1 MIHAAIDGYS
11 RLIVFSKCSTNNRA
25 LTVLSSFLEAVQ
37 KYGLPSRVR
46 GDCGGENTA
55 VAMYM
60 LEHPLRGPNR
70 GSFITGRSVH
80 NQRIERLWRDL
91 YLGVSSLYR
100 QIFYYLETVGLLN
113 PCNELDLFA
122 LHYVYTPRITQHL
135 AEWTDAWNRHSLRTE
150 HNMSPLQLW
159 TRGILELPN
168 SGHPLGTEQFEDVAS
183 VSYDLI
189 WACECEGTSYLINGK
204 GVIWLIEIYV
214 SVS

>member
-1 MIHAAIDGYS
+1 MVHYHATNNKVLLVTFSYFSITFFFFNHELTTKNEKRLHVQLRNMSLLRYRLKYIKGCNVCELLLSISRWRFVIHAAIDGYS

-100 QIFYYLETVGLLN
+100 QIFYYLET
-113 PCNELDLFA
+113 
-122 LHYVYTPRITQHL
+122 
-135 AEWTDAWNRHSLRTE
+135 
-150 HNMSPLQLW
+150 
-159 TRGILELPN
+159 GI
-168 SGHPLGTEQFEDVAS
+168 A
-183 VSYDLI
+183 
-189 WACECEGTSYLINGK
+189 
-204 GVIWLIEIYV
+204 
-214 SVS
+214 